1 MVTITIKFDYDGN
14 KQTLKACLKNDMMTL
29 SESKQNQAT
38 DLIEDAG
45 DDDRWSLVF
54 DTDGD
59 EMYEVVMYRDA
70 DGEKTTEAEYVIVWG
85 GTGKDAILAEIDVK
99 SSCKRS

>member
-1 MVTITIKFDYDGN
+1 MVTITIKFDYEGN

-38 DLIEDAG
+38 DVEEDTG
-45 DDDRWSLVF
+45 DEDRWSLFF

-59 EMYEVVMYRDA
+59 EMFEAVMYRDA
-70 DGEKTTEAEYVIVWG
+70 DGDKTTEVDYVIVWG
-85 GTGKDAILAEIDVK
+85 GTDKQAIMAEVDAK
-99 SSCKRS
+99 STCKRS

>member
-1 MVTITIKFDYDGN
+1 MVIITIRFEYEG
-14 KQTLKACLKNDMMTL
+14 KQRTLKACLKNDMMTL

-38 DLIEDAG
+38 DLIEDFG

-59 EMYEVVMYRDA
+59 EMYEAVMYRDA
-70 DGEKTTEAEYVIVWG
+70 DGEKTTEVDYIIVWG
-85 GTGKDAILAEIDVK
+85 GTGKDAILAEIDAK